1 MKKREFRFL
10 PHAEVRLVGDEK
22 KPVVSGY
29 AAVFNTPAD
38 IAGMFREVVKPG
50 AFARA
55 IREKQDVRG
64 LVDHDPSR
72 IIGRTKSGTLR
83 LSEDEKGLRYEI
95 DAPDTTT
102 GRDIVESIKRG
113 DIDGSSFGFMAK
125 SQTWR
130 KDGNMAVR
138 ELNDVD
144 LFDVSPVTFPAYNS
158 TSVNVRSMFPD
169 GKIEIPT
176 EYREI
181 VNLSHEECDCPCAE
195 CQTGNHAQCSDPA
208 CDDQACIALHARDL
222 NSAKYKELAELRLR
236 LHSKL

>member
-1 MKKREFRFL
+1 M
-10 PHAEVRLVGDEK
+10 
-22 KPVVSGY
+22 
-29 AAVFNTPAD
+29 
-38 IAGMFREVVKPG
+38 PG

-64 LVDHDPSR
+64 LVDHDSAR
-72 IIGRTKSGTLR
+72 IIGRIKSATLR
-83 LSEDEKGLRYEI
+83 LSKTRRACAMRSIRPTRLH
-95 DAPDTTT
+95 

-113 DIDGSSFGFMAK
+113 DIDGSSFGFMPK

-130 KDGNMAVR
+130 KDGNILVR

-158 TSVNVRSMFPD
+158 TSVHVRSMFPD
-169 GKIEIPT
+169 GEIEIPA

-181 VNLSHEECDCPCAE
+181 VNLSQEECDCPCAE
-195 CQTGNHAQCSDPA
+195 CQTGNHAQCSNVA
-208 CDDQACIALHARDL
+208 CDDKACIDLHDRQL